1 MKPNLRNSILID
13 TEIII
18 IAMKQRVLL
27 TGAAGT
33 VGSTLWK
40 AWEKQDNYTLT
51 LTDINPIENAASRVE
66 LADIRDYDAMRALC
80 QEHDV
85 LVHLGYLRHYSLG
98 KIPGEVNDITVSMN
112 LFDAARENGIQKIV
126 YASTN
131 HVTGWN
137 ERSSSP
143 PRFSTSDQFCPDGW
157 YGAMKGMAEIAG
169 RYLVDAHDMRFISI
183 RIGSFNGTSEPNGI
197 RHCSTFL
204 TPRDCVQL
212 FSLAVDYSGPVK
224 YLITY
229 GRSANYDGYQQSFLD
244 ISGAVEVLG
253 YKPEDNLV
261 KTHLHKFL

>member
-1 MKPNLRNSILID
+1 
-13 TEIII
+13 
-18 IAMKQRVLL
+18 MKQRVLL

-33 VGSTLWK
+33 VGSTLWQ

-51 LTDINPIENAASRVE
+51 LTDIKPIVNATSRVE
-66 LADIRDYDAMRALC
+66 QVDIRDYDAMQALC
-80 QEHDV
+80 QEQDV
-85 LVHLGYLRHYSLG
+85 LVHLAYLRHYSLG
-98 KIPGEVNDITVSMN
+98 KIPDEVNDITVSMN
-112 LFDAARENGIQKIV
+112 LFDAARESGIKKIV

-137 ERSSSP
+137 ERISSP
-143 PRFSTSDQFCPDGW
+143 PKLSTGDQFRPDGW

-183 RIGSFNGTSEPNGI
+183 RIGSYNGTSEPKGI
-197 RHCSTFL
+197 RHCSTLL

-212 FSLAVDYSGPVK
+212 FSLAVDCNGPVK

-229 GRSANYDGYQQSFLD
+229 GRSANSSGYQQSYLD
-244 ISGAVEVLG
+244 IRGAVEVLG

-261 KTHLHKFL
+261 KTHLHKFS